1 MSLVPTYADVELRI
15 LEKQKHGYAVEMT
28 VNSEQE
34 FPRGYLSADLL
45 PWMPSGSPS
54 DDGQRLFEWLV
65 ADDTI
70 RAAWAEVRGQH
81 AQRRVRLRIDA
92 AAPEL
97 HAIPW
102 ELIREVED
110 GAPARDLAAAD
121 CTPLSRYLA
130 GQWQPG
136 SPILKRPVRMLVGV
150 ANPEDLEEQGW
161 SAIDVE
167 AEWAL
172 LREELGGLEIELVQ
186 LPQPCTLHALEEEL
200 RKGYHI
206 LHLVAHGKYDESAGQ
221 AFLYLADDDGQVQ
234 GIDDSEFSAMIA
246 RQLAGS
252 DLHREDKLRLV
263 FLASCQSATRS
274 SADAFRGLAPSL
286 VAAGVPAVLAM
297 QDLISVNTAREF
309 AHTFYRQLLQHG
321 LVDLAANQ
329 ARSALLTAGLPGAA
343 IPVLFMRLRSGELLG
358 WRGRISSAREELF
371 WPFLLGNI
379 EHGRCTP
386 FLGPR
391 VNAGLLPSIETVA
404 EKLAEKCGYPLID
417 CRSLVRVAQ
426 FMAIHDPDVLRDD
439 YMQLL
444 QRSLFPYLGLRP
456 TEEQKLRFRRASFT
470 ETAKA
475 LNWAERVLAVQENEI
490 HHLLAELPLP
500 LYITTNSDSF
510 MVEALAQ
517 RGLSPRRVGPRWE
530 PQAGSPQYILSPKP
544 SPDEPVV
551 LHLNGHDGDAEQ
563 RQHLVLSEDDY
574 LAHFVR
580 IARDQDRILPMNI
593 LSEISQHC
601 FLFLGY
607 NMEDWAFRVILQ
619 GLLKPIAQTGG
630 AKLHVGVQLEVSQSP
645 NADKIIDYLQRYLGR
660 FNIEIY
666 WGTPQQFVA
675 ELHARW
681 HQYLEAQEDAW
692 DF

>member
-1 MSLVPTYADVELRI
+1 MSLGPTYADVEIRI
-15 LEKQKHGYAVEMT
+15 LGKQKDGYPLEMT

-34 FPRGYLSADLL
+34 FPRGYLSADFL
-45 PWMPSGSPS
+45 PWISSSSPL

-65 ADDTI
+65 ADNEIKT
-70 RAAWAEVRGQH
+70 AWAQVRGQH
-81 AQRRVRLRIDA
+81 SQRRIRLRIDA

-102 ELIREVED
+102 ELMRDTDD
-110 GAPARDLAAAD
+110 GSPAQDLAAAD
-121 CTPLSRYLA
+121 STPMSRYMA

-136 SPILKRPVRMLVGV
+136 SPILKRPVRMLVAV
-150 ANPEDLEEQGW
+150 ASPENLEEYGL

-172 LREELGGLEIELVQ
+172 LREELEGLEIKLVQ
-186 LPQPCTLHALEEEL
+186 LPQPCTLHAVEEEL

-206 LHLVAHGKYDESAGQ
+206 LHLVAHGQFDEGTGQ
-221 AFLYLADDDGQVQ
+221 AFLYLADEDGQVQ
-234 GIDDSEFSAMIA
+234 GVHETEFAEMVA
-246 RQLAGS
+246 RQLAGT

-263 FLASCQSATRS
+263 FLASCQSATCS
-274 SADAFRGLAPSL
+274 PADAFRGLAPSL
-286 VAAGVPAVLAM
+286 VSAGVPAVLAM
-297 QDLISVNTAREF
+297 QDLVAVDTAREF
-309 AHTFYRQLLQHG
+309 AHTFYRQLLEHG

-329 ARSALLTAGLPGAA
+329 ARSALLTAGLSGVA

-371 WPFLLGNI
+371 WPFLLENI
-379 EHGRCTP
+379 EQGRCTP

-391 VNAGLLPSIETVA
+391 VNAGLLPSTETAA
-404 EKLAEKCGYPLID
+404 EKLADKYGYPLGD
-417 CRSLVRVAQ
+417 CRSLIRVAQ
-426 FMAIHDPDVLRDD
+426 FISIHDPDVLRDD
-439 YMQLL
+439 YLRLL
-444 QRSLFPYLGLRP
+444 QRNLFPYLGLRP
-456 TEEQKLRFRRASFT
+456 TEEEKQRFRKASFT

-475 LNWAERVLAVQENEI
+475 LDWAERVLAVQENEI

-500 LYITTNSDSF
+500 LYVTTNPDSF
-510 MVEALAQ
+510 MVEALEH
-517 RGLSPRRVGPRWE
+517 RGRSPRRLGPRWE
-530 PQAGSPQYILSPKP
+530 PRAGSPQYILSPKP

-551 LHLNGHDGDAEQ
+551 LHLNGHDGDPEQ
-563 RQHLVLSEDDY
+563 RRHLVLSEDDY
-574 LAHFVR
+574 LVHFVR
-580 IARDQDRILPMNI
+580 IARDQDTILPMNI

-607 NMEDWAFRVILQ
+607 NTEDWAFRVILQ

-630 AKLHVGVQLEVSQSP
+630 AKLHVGVQLEVSQTP
-645 NADKIIDYLQRYLGR
+645 NADRMIDYLQRYLGR

-666 WGTPQQFVA
+666 WGTPQQFVT
-675 ELHARW
+675 ELHAHW
-681 HQYLEAQEDAW
+681 QEYLEAEDETW